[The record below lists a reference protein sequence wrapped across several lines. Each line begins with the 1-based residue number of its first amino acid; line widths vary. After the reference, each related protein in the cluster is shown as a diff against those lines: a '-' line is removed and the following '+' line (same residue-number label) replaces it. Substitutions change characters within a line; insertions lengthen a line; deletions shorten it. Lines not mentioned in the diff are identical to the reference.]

1 MRILRAIG
9 NHRVIDFILRELEIP
24 VGKTHLPL
32 FLEVNVSC
40 NGLKRFLIDWMQ
52 IISAK
57 CDENSD
63 LAAMFFLAAPVLSHK
78 QHKGPQE
85 VPSTYH
91 HSGR

>member
-1 MRILRAIG
+1 MRILRAID
-9 NHRVIDFILRELEIP
+9 NHHVIDFILREFGIP

-32 FLEVNVSC
+32 FLEVTVSC

-57 CDENSD
+57 CDGNRD
-63 LAAMFFLAAPVLSHK
+63 LAGTFFLAAPVLSHK
-78 QHKGPQE
+78 QHEGPQE

>member
-1 MRILRAIG
+1 MRILRAIDN
-9 NHRVIDFILRELEIP
+9 NHVIDFILRELEIP
-24 VGKTHLPL
+24 VGKTHSPL

-63 LAAMFFLAAPVLSHK
+63 LQQCS
-78 QHKGPQE
+78 
-85 VPSTYH
+85 S
-91 HSGR
+91 